1 MGMKRNTKTYCLAG
15 LLAIIAAGLAWGIF
29 AMASDTDS
37 KKDTVME
44 YNSTWNPERLADL
57 YGQMLSNYEAGEIWK
72 NIPAAKEMMYIMKE
86 VAPER
91 DEEINPAMRMLIC
104 ESIIS
109 NDLIDMRDTPRLY
122 LEYLE
127 YWSEC
132 EKADKTD
139 EETTDLDLDENFK
152 ATADEMSEKIKTMLS
167 GKKEGLEIWNS
178 LGRLKHDPVQL
189 TPEWEENIYEI
200 ETECDQRL
208 KGESRGMGFCHAYWS
223 TKRSVAA
230 NYGIEWR
237 SPSSMNP
244 GVMFD

>member
-1 MGMKRNTKTYCLAG
+1 
-15 LLAIIAAGLAWGIF
+15 
-29 AMASDTDS
+29 
-37 KKDTVME
+37 
-44 YNSTWNPERLADL
+44 
-57 YGQMLSNYEAGEIWK
+57 
-72 NIPAAKEMMYIMKE
+72 
-86 VAPER
+86 
-91 DEEINPAMRMLIC
+91 MRMLIC

-230 NYGIEWR
+230 NYGIAWR